1 MSGPLTEEPPN
12 FDPISKAT
20 HMFLVLCVS
29 ACFAFGYWSYKGTLD
44 IVSMATGEVIPS
56 SQVKT
61 IQHLEGGIVRQILI
75 REGMLVK
82 KGQPIVE
89 LEPTARDAELGE
101 LRVRMASLQVTMA
114 WLKAELEDKKRPSF
128 TKKIKRQYPQMVAQA
143 LKRFYARKRKDEGLI
158 ISQKE
163 KAIQR
168 KQDIREIDARIRN
181 RKTRLKLLNE
191 QISISE
197 ELLKEELTNR
207 YRHLDLLKDAAK
219 IKGKHSEDVEA
230 LTGARSALKESQSK
244 LQNIKNSRA
253 VESNKEL
260 DATRLQFEELT
271 QRVLKFEDNLQRTI
285 LRSPVDGVVNILHVA
300 TVGGVL
306 KPGDSVA
313 DIVPAGDRLVI
324 EAKLPTQDIGYVQIG
339 QSAMIKL
346 ASMDAMKFGGLEG
359 KVTTVSPDTLVSED
373 GNPFYR
379 VRIETDQDHFQKGN
393 LRYQLFPGM
402 QVTASIQTGSR
413 TVLEYIISPF
423 LNSMNAAMQE
433 R

>member
-1 MSGPLTEEPPN
+1 MNNPLTDDAPKPE
-12 FDPISKAT
+12 PISTAT
-20 HMFLVLCVS
+20 HMFLILSVT
-29 ACFAFGYWSYKGTLD
+29 ACLAFGYWSYKGTLD
-44 IVSMATGEVIPS
+44 IVSMTTGEVIPS

-61 IQHLEGGIVRQILI
+61 IQHLEGGIVRQILV

-82 KGQPIVE
+82 KGQALVE

-114 WLKAELEDKKRPSF
+114 WLKAELADQARPSF
-128 TKKIKRQYPQMVAQA
+128 TGEMKKKYPQMVSQA
-143 LKRFYARKRKDEGLI
+143 LKRFYARKKKDKGLI
-158 ISQKE
+158 TSQNE
-163 KAIQR
+163 KIIHR
-168 KQDIREIDARIRN
+168 KQDIREIKARIKN
-181 RKTRLKLLNE
+181 RKVRLKLLNE
-191 QISISE
+191 QVSISE

-207 YRHLDLLKDAAK
+207 YQHLNLLKDAAK
-219 IKGKHSEDVEA
+219 MRGQNSEDKES
-230 LTGARSALKESQSK
+230 LTGARSALVEAQSK
-244 LQNIKNSRA
+244 LQNIKNERS
-253 VESNKEL
+253 VETNKEM

-285 LRSPVDGVVNILHVA
+285 LRSPVDGVVNVLHLA

-324 EAKLPTQDIGYVQIG
+324 EAKLPTQDIGYVQVG
-339 QSAMIKL
+339 QLAMIKL
-346 ASMDAMKFGGLEG
+346 ASMDAMRFGGLEG

-373 GNPFYR
+373 GEPFYK

-402 QVTASIQTGSR
+402 QVSASIHTGSR